1 MMHKNEEG
9 KKAAVINLVDNL
21 LHKNAVKERDNDV
34 LFRTFSGKKL
44 DQDNS
49 VILAVDKKN
58 TYAKKV
64 LHVTSFVFGQ

>member
-34 LFRTFSGKKL
+34 LFRTFSGKNWTKITASFWQFCMSL
-44 DQDNS
+44 LSFS
-49 VILAVDKKN
+49 VNEPK
-58 TYAKKV
+58 
-64 LHVTSFVFGQ
+64 